1 MTRVISEQF
10 EGEEIPKN
18 LRKMLVKGNLRR
30 VSFTRYIITPLTP
43 SFLSCV
49 VVCRRVSCVS
59 CHVVRVVSSRRCVGG
74 VGQWL

>member
-18 LRKMLVKGNLRR
+18 LRKMLVKGTSPPCSISLLYHH
-30 VSFTRYIITPLTP
+30 FTHTFI
-43 SFLSCV
+43 S
-49 VVCRRVSCVS
+49 VSC
-59 CHVVRVVSSRRCVGG
+59 VSSRRCVGG